1 MAHLALLAREHPL
14 DAKNRLRRIPRV
26 KRRQN
31 EAARLRR
38 LQRDAHRFTLA
49 HLSDKNHVGI
59 FSQRIPKPRRERRKI
74 PAERALADEAA
85 FRHES
90 VLDGIFQRDDVR
102 GAAFVHLLDKCRK
115 RRRLARSRAP
125 ADENQPVLRPKKRK
139 KRRRHAEAR
148 KRRNLSRQEAHGN
161 RPRTAHAVH
170 MRTTVP
176 LFERK
181 GKIQTLLLPQTLMLR
196 LGQNMR
202 EKILQLLLRQRIL
215 R

>member
-1 MAHLALLAREHPL
+1 M
-14 DAKNRLRRIPRV
+14 

-31 EAARLRR
+31 KAARLRR
-38 LQRDAHRFTLA
+38 LQRDAHRFALA
-49 HLSDKNHVGI
+49 HLSDKDHVGV
-59 FSQRIPKPRRERRKI
+59 FSQSVPKPCRKRRKI
-74 PAERALADEAA
+74 PVERALADEAA
-85 FRHES
+85 LRHES

-102 GAAFVHLLDKCRK
+102 GAAFIHLLDKCRK

-125 ADENQPVLRPKKRK
+125 ADEDQAVLRPKKRK
-139 KRRRHAEAR
+139 KHGRHAEDR

-176 LFERK
+176 PFERE

-196 LGQNMR
+196 LGQNRR
-202 EKILQLLLRQRIL
+202 EKILQLRLRQRIL